1 MDGARSAVLSVLW
14 AGLLLGI
21 VGIVAFAGMT
31 VKSQHDDQVRRE
43 IEINYGAEVA
53 SLCKTMQT
61 RASGKLSTANNKYLV
76 IDSAKTVIYKPYQD
90 SFSQELVATSEKDI
104 TAVICVAP
112 NRELLEECPYTS
124 KSGSGTTT
132 FTIYRYLSNMKVT
145 LVDVATGQTV
155 KVNTLAGEDPQ
166 ECPEETRTRSSQ
178 RSDTYTG
185 GPPTAQDFQE
195 WLKRATR

>member
-1 MDGARSAVLSVLW
+1 MDGVRSVVLGTLW
-14 AGLLLGI
+14 AGLLLGL
-21 VGIVAFAGMT
+21 VGIVAFAGMA
-31 VKSQHDDQVRRE
+31 VKAEQDEKVRRE
-43 IEINYGAEVA
+43 IEIKYGAEVA

-61 RASGKLSTANNKYLV
+61 RATGKLSTANNKYLV
-76 IDSAKTVIYKPYQD
+76 IDSELTVIYRPYQAAL
-90 SFSQELVATSEKDI
+90 SEEQAATSGKDI

-112 NRELLEECPYTS
+112 ARELLEECPYTS
-124 KSGSGTTT
+124 KSGSSTTR

-178 RSDTYTG
+178 RSDTYVG

>member
-1 MDGARSAVLSVLW
+1 MDGARSAVLSILW

-21 VGIVAFAGMT
+21 VGVVAFAGMA
-31 VKSQHDDQVRRE
+31 VKSQQDDQVRRE
-43 IEINYGAEVA
+43 IEINYGSEVA

-76 IDSAKTVIYKPYQD
+76 IESPRTTIYRQYQEAL
-90 SFSQELVATSEKDI
+90 SPEQAATSGKDI
-104 TAVICVAP
+104 TAVICVAAA
-112 NRELLEECPYTS
+112 RELLEECPYTS
-124 KSGSGTTT
+124 KSGSSTTT
-132 FTIYRYLSNMKVT
+132 FTIYRYTSNMKVT